1 MLLIKIMSIV
11 CCLGKYFLIFFFLQ
25 GEYRKVFLFVAEKL
39 EHVLLLSSLLTGFL
53 VLGIGATDNQTEQ
66 VLNDT
71 FSYQNVQYK
80 IILKNF
86 TWNDAMAACINHK
99 MQLVSITDQFQQASL
114 AVQAALHDYPLWI
127 GLFSR
132 DVS

>member
-1 MLLIKIMSIV
+1 MCFIGQLPTNWIS
-11 CCLGKYFLIFFFLQ
+11 C
-25 GEYRKVFLFVAEKL
+25 
-39 EHVLLLSSLLTGFL
+39 
-53 VLGIGATDNQTEQ
+53 LGIGAADNQTEQ

-71 FSYQNVQYK
+71 FSYHNVQYK
-80 IILKNF
+80 LILNNL
-86 TWNDAMAACINHK
+86 TWNDAMAACIGQK

-132 DVS
+132 DVSFIIPLYCGLRLFLKLYEIATGIKKCRNEFGDSF